1 MSPSEDPE
9 NQLKNSYRFVWSDRP
24 PGPGRFFQKKGYFV
38 PHLLKGSPGH
48 LGPARPPKTR
58 IAYRDGGLPPSDLAR
73 ANQFIIQARVYLEVQ
88 NLVCLF
94 TKAARHIDLSCCPIR
109 SNHGSFTYLCVL
121 CGCLQMPAKKRTSP
135 TSDIDV
141 CQLLSVYC
149 HRGDRSGHQASAS
162 WIG

>member
-9 NQLKNSYRFVWSDRP
+9 NQLKNTYRFVWSDRP

-109 SNHGSFTYLCVL
+109 SNHGSVL
-121 CGCLQMPAKKRTSP
+121 VCAVRLLTDASQEADVAHQRYRCLP
-135 TSDIDV
+135 TPFG
-141 CQLLSVYC
+141 LLP
-149 HRGDRSGHQASAS
+149 SG
-162 WIG
+162 